1 MHAECTEKN
10 IALAASVD
18 TSEADK
24 LHRVWTT
31 RISMNS
37 VSRQSSTRGTEEV
50 EGVEDDEEDEV
61 EDEGGEDGGDAVMTG
76 IEPGT
81 SASTAVKKR
90 KRVAKVREPLVA
102 IALLLTCF

>member
-31 RISMNS
+31 RIAMNS
-37 VSRQSSTRGTEEV
+37 VSRQSSMRGTEEV
-50 EGVEDDEEDEV
+50 EGVEDEEEDEG
-61 EDEGGEDGGDAVMTG
+61 EDDGGDVVMKET
-76 IEPGT
+76 EPGT
-81 SASTAVKKR
+81 SASAAMKKG
-90 KRVAKVREPLVA
+90 KKVAKVREPLVA